1 MNELVLIGGM
11 ALITF
16 SIRYGLIGMSGR
28 IELSPQLM
36 QMLRYVP
43 PAVLTAIVAP
53 AILMPTG
60 DELMFNHT
68 NARLIG
74 ATAAMLVGYRT
85 KNLLLTI
92 LLGMLTF
99 FTWQWLL
106 QLN

>member
-1 MNELVLIGGM
+1 M

-28 IELSPQLM
+28 IQLAPQFV

-43 PAVLTAIVAP
+43 PAVLTAIIAP
-53 AILMPTG
+53 SILMPNG
-60 DELMFNHT
+60 SELMLTHT

-74 ATAAMLVGYRT
+74 AIAAILIGYWT

-92 LLGMLTF
+92 ILGMLVF
-99 FTWQWLL
+99 FGWQWLFS
-106 QLN
+106 